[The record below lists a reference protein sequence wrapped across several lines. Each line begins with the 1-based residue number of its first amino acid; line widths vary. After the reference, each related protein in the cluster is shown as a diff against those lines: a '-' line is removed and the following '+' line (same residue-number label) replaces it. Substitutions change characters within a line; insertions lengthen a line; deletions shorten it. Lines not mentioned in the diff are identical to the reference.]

1 MLLAL
6 KKFQGKSKLIK
17 DFQGLF
23 DLVAT
28 VLNPFFNFFEKELNC
43 IFFIKNNNINNRQL
57 NKNNSGNN
65 FGN

>member
-28 VLNPFFNFFEKELNC
+28 VLNPFFNFLKKELNC
-43 IFFIKNNNINNRQL
+43 IFFMKKKINNRQL

>member
-28 VLNPFFNFFEKELNC
+28 VLNPFLNFFEKELNC
-43 IFFIKNNNINNRQL
+43 IFFIK
-57 NKNNSGNN
+57 KTT
-65 FGN
+65 

>member
-28 VLNPFFNFFEKELNC
+28 VLNPFFNFFKEELNC
-43 IFFIKNNNINNRQL
+43 IFFIKKNINNRQL

>member
-6 KKFQGKSKLIK
+6 QKFQGKSKLIK

-28 VLNPFFNFFEKELNC
+28 VLNPFFNFLKKELNC
-43 IFFIKNNNINNRQL
+43 IFFMKKKINNRQL